1 MSRNRIADV
10 GIKVNTIA
18 CSTFP
23 VFFHLE
29 AQNFIFLTTVEQ
41 KWGERKMKRCEMSRP
56 ISSLAKTFLA
66 QNHQRCSVSSVRT
79 GGGVQKMSKAETKK
93 DLKSIFFLTFLKY
106 GIQSSH
112 KHCFL

>member
-41 KWGERKMKRCEMSRP
+41 KWGGRKIK
-56 ISSLAKTFLA
+56 F
-66 QNHQRCSVSSVRT
+66 
-79 GGGVQKMSKAETKK
+79 
-93 DLKSIFFLTFLKY
+93 
-106 GIQSSH
+106 
-112 KHCFL
+112 

>member
-29 AQNFIFLTTVEQ
+29 AQNLTTVEQ
-41 KWGERKMKRCEMSRP
+41 KWGERKIKRCEMSRP
-56 ISSLAKTFLA
+56 ISSLAKAFLA

-79 GGGVQKMSKAETKK
+79 GGGVQKMSKAETKC
-93 DLKSIFFLTFLKY
+93 DLKSIFL
-106 GIQSSH
+106 SN
-112 KHCFL
+112 KHF